1 MAEVRRIRWL
11 GGAGAVVGVTLLAV
25 TACSAPPDVQ
35 SLSTL
40 LPAAPE
46 VAFALHGQDPAED
59 LAADVETV
67 VFPVDP
73 ARGEYPRIPVLL
85 RTPTALVAV
94 ATVRQGS
101 IDDAAPSLL
110 RSATSRDGGRT
121 WTYRDVATNTS
132 TADGDTAGVVDPTTG
147 RLLVI
152 GRDLYTSDDD
162 GATWTTRPLVVR
174 PNAAGVV
181 GDPGGPGAGIAL
193 RSGPHAGR
201 LVVMCRAVVAPP
213 LPLLLE
219 SLAGRPSGANCVLT
233 SDDHGATWQTSTT
246 VQPGTGEGS
255 VVELGDGRL
264 YMSSRTYLY
273 DGQRSEAT
281 SNDGGSTWTGFARS
295 VLPEP
300 AFGVNGSLARAV
312 DPTTG
317 DATVVYANVPEWTAP
332 FGLVPPVRHDLSL
345 YVSNDEARTW
355 RFGRVLRRGPS
366 AYSSLSVAGTSV
378 GVLYEAVVQGVND
391 QRSATD
397 PPDGIRFASFDLGQ
411 LGP

>member
-1 MAEVRRIRWL
+1 MVGTLWRCVL
-11 GGAGAVVGVTLLAV
+11 AGALGALVLTSCA
-25 TACSAPPDVQ
+25 APPDVQ

-40 LPAAPE
+40 LPADPAVSFARNGNGPGTDLVPE
-46 VAFALHGQDPAED
+46 VDTL
-59 LAADVETV
+59 

-85 RTPTALVAV
+85 TTPGALVAV
-94 ATVRQGS
+94 ATVRSGS
-101 IDDAAPSLL
+101 IDDAAPSTL

-121 WTYRDVATNTS
+121 WDYHEVARNTS

-147 RLLVI
+147 RVMVL

-162 GATWTTRPLVVR
+162 GATWVARPLVVL
-174 PNAAGVV
+174 PNADGVV

-201 LVVMCRAVVAPP
+201 LVVMCRATVAPE

-219 SLAGRPSGANCVLT
+219 ALAGRPSGSNCVLT
-233 SDDHGATWQTSTT
+233 SDDHGATWRTSTT
-246 VQPGTGEGS
+246 VQAGVGEGS

-273 DGQRSEAT
+273 DGRRSQAY
-281 SNDGGSTWTGFARS
+281 SGDGGSTWSALGRS

-300 AFGVNGSLARAV
+300 AFGVNGSLARTV
-312 DPTTG
+312 DPTSG
-317 DATVVYANVPEWTAP
+317 AATVLYANEPEWTAP

-345 YVSNDEARTW
+345 YVSSDETASW
-355 RFGRVLRRGPS
+355 RFGKVVRRGPS
-366 AYSSLSVAGTSV
+366 AYSSLAVEGTRV
-378 GVLYEAVVQGVND
+378 GLLYEAVVQGVND
-391 QRSATD
+391 QRSPTD
-397 PPDGIRFASFDLGQ
+397 PPEGIRFVSFDVSA